1 MKILV
6 VLGTSYSRDSNY
18 NSYKHNGYA
27 NPTATGGI
35 ESFIQY
41 LEKKLVALGLFDK
54 VVDAAIGAYGI
65 DTYNARIFN
74 ILQQHKDDDVSFL
87 CEIPGPDR
95 GSLNVL
101 ENSYNAWE
109 QISKSYYWKQEHI
122 PHKVFWSSWA
132 DGLTYNQLAE
142 HYSKIKTSTYYQE
155 LQEIADK
162 TNDMIPSPEMM
173 HSWNTMRITTNISL
187 EIEEIIM
194 QAFVINQF
202 LKSNKHPV
210 AWWSLD
216 VDYKNGIDILNN
228 TFQTNCFDSISKE
241 FMLNV
246 ILNKYNREIKDKGLT
261 NKENNLDLFPD
272 KAHPTSLI
280 LKDLADDYFVPYY
293 VKGETNLC

>member
-1 MKILV
+1 M
-6 VLGTSYSRDSNY
+6 
-18 NSYKHNGYA
+18 
-27 NPTATGGI
+27 
-35 ESFIQY
+35 
-41 LEKKLVALGLFDK
+41 
-54 VVDAAIGAYGI
+54 
-65 DTYNARIFN
+65 
-74 ILQQHKDDDVSFL
+74 SFL

-95 GSLNVL
+95 SSLNVL
-101 ENSYNAWE
+101 ENSYNKWE
-109 QISKSYYWKQEHI
+109 QINKPKYWKQDHI

-132 DGLTYNQLAE
+132 DGLTYNQLAD

-155 LQEIADK
+155 LREIANK
-162 TNDMIPSPEMM
+162 TDDMLPSPEML
-173 HSWNTMRITTNISL
+173 HSWNKMRITTNISL

-216 VDYKNGIDILNN
+216 IDYNNGIDVLNN

-246 ILNKYNREIKDKGLT
+246 ILYKYNRGIKDSVYESVNRL
-261 NKENNLDLFPD
+261 KENNLDLFPD
-272 KAHPTSLI
+272 KAHPTSMI
-280 LKDLADDYFVPYY
+280 LKDLADDHFVPYY